1 MTAGLHG
8 LRHWLLLSSVFEQLS
23 ASSISAHDSQRPKR
37 AAVVDAQG
45 SATMPALMRQEDQE
59 LAETHEH
66 RPVGVDGLWAR
77 FFGTSGSSIAD
88 VVRSSADSEENATH
102 SVESSSG
109 KSSQYNA
116 SKLGNATRDALAKLK
131 NSNVSKLTFSE
142 EDCEDTWQPEWS
154 SKSPAENCEEWARD
168 GEWGALSS
176 AASMKVACK
185 GDWAQE
191 NCMATCGCKAVLS
204 MQLDKAIHE
213 AVRNLGYSSAKDTE
227 LQNLLDDMEPA
238 AKRSLMHVLASSVAS
253 QNTTA
258 SPRTNTSTTSTT
270 TSPPVHAHA
279 ILDVVSQMGFDSKQS
294 AQLNET
300 LQLIDPDHY
309 DDIIEVLKLIW
320 KLHIGTST
328 TGPVSEEDVLE
339 AAADVGLKKEDILSI
354 NATLDGIKPGL
365 HDEILNAVN
374 ETAGL
379 AKSIGVERTGKAI
392 VRHLRNLSRPSRQNL
407 PTKDEPN
414 EFVIQAASPE
424 SREAYRE
431 RQGEDARGFHFKV
444 SLPVERVVSFIE
456 SRAQVEIED
465 PRTLSLVIARLAFS
479 WPRPSCS
486 NEESGFTDYR
496 LLDFHAGEVTNE
508 GSDCGAL
515 VAASVDRDGKTRLPK
530 TGYQDLFWL
539 AGMFGTKYV
548 NGTGGAEVAVKV
560 SQLVF
565 HEFRENGDVIEYS
578 ICGRG
583 SFVWKDQHY
592 YLGCPTDIP
601 LQILHPDGCLGRAVK
616 LCNGKVPSDDPVVQ
630 SRCFE
635 V

>member
-1 MTAGLHG
+1 
-8 LRHWLLLSSVFEQLS
+8 
-23 ASSISAHDSQRPKR
+23 
-37 AAVVDAQG
+37 
-45 SATMPALMRQEDQE
+45 MPALMRQEDQE

-309 DDIIEVLKLIW
+309 DDIIEVL
-320 KLHIGTST
+320 
-328 TGPVSEEDVLE
+328 EAYLE
-339 AAADVGLKKEDILSI
+339 IA
-354 NATLDGIKPGL
+354 
-365 HDEILNAVN
+365 H
-374 ETAGL
+374 
-379 AKSIGVERTGKAI
+379 
-392 VRHLRNLSRPSRQNL
+392 RNLDYGAGIRRGCSRSSCRCGF
-407 PTKDEPN
+407 E
-414 EFVIQAASPE
+414 
-424 SREAYRE
+424 E
-431 RQGEDARGFHFKV
+431 RGH
-444 SLPVERVVSFIE
+444 PV
-456 SRAQVEIED
+456 
-465 PRTLSLVIARLAFS
+465 
-479 WPRPSCS
+479 
-486 NEESGFTDYR
+486 
-496 LLDFHAGEVTNE
+496 
-508 GSDCGAL
+508 
-515 VAASVDRDGKTRLPK
+515 
-530 TGYQDLFWL
+530 YQC
-539 AGMFGTKYV
+539 Y
-548 NGTGGAEVAVKV
+548 
-560 SQLVF
+560 
-565 HEFRENGDVIEYS
+565 
-578 ICGRG
+578 
-583 SFVWKDQHY
+583 
-592 YLGCPTDIP
+592 P
-601 LQILHPDGCLGRAVK
+601 
-616 LCNGKVPSDDPVVQ
+616 
-630 SRCFE
+630 
-635 V
+635 